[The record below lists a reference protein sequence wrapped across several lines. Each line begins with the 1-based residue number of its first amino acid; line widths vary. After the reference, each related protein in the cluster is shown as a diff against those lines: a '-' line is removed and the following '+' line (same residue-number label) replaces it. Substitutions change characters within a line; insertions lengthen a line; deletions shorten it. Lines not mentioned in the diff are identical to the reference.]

1 MQPQGNC
8 IQKVG
13 GSVATN
19 RTGLSLKTKNKQTK
33 KKQANLHTKPLRVS
47 QMGSSGRQTS
57 RAPQCGRSS
66 ELE

>member
-8 IQKVG
+8 IQKDG

-33 KKQANLHTKPLRVS
+33 NK
-47 QMGSSGRQTS
+47 QTS
-57 RAPQCGRSS
+57 KSAYKALASIPNGFIGKADKQSTAMWS
-66 ELE
+66 QL